1 MKDLPDPKTMAPLL
15 AAPNDTMGDNWPV
28 AWTTGNSSDD
38 GNDWH
43 ICTDQVRASEMAM
56 CDFPSDSR
64 TDALAI
70 VAIVN
75 AYRTGQ
81 LVPKQAK

>member
-1 MKDLPDPKTMAPLL
+1 MTSELPDPKAMAPLK
-15 AAPNDTMGDNWPV
+15 AAPNSEMGDNWPI

-43 ICTDQVRASEMAM
+43 ICTDNVRASEMAEVE
-56 CDFPSDSR
+56 FPSDAKH
-64 TDALAI
+64 DAHAI

-75 AYRTGQ
+75 AYREGR
-81 LVPKQAK
+81 LVQVT